1 MKSFLIFSAAAILAL
16 LAAGCGHNVA
26 TFSKGVRAVAGINP
40 DTYTLSVGFDYG
52 ENVTIAVKEKA
63 EASYHGETTGNAG
76 SNEELSGEVVTGSR
90 LSIQTGDQTNGYV
103 VELEKA
109 KVSQLNARPQPEADS
124 PVPASPA
131 DGESD
136 PAAENTPVPQNGGE

>member
-1 MKSFLIFSAAAILAL
+1 MNKIFLFSAAAFLAF

-52 ENVTIAVKEKA
+52 ENVTIAVKEKTKA
-63 EASYHGETTGNAG
+63 VYAGETTGGAG
-76 SNEELSGEVVTGSR
+76 SVETASGEITTGSR

-109 KVSQLNARPQPEADS
+109 KASQLNARPQPEAATK
-124 PVPASPA
+124 P
-131 DGESD
+131 
-136 PAAENTPVPQNGGE
+136 

>member
-1 MKSFLIFSAAAILAL
+1 MKAILVILAVMGLAML
-16 LAAGCGHNVA
+16 LATGCGHNVA

-52 ENVTIAVKEKA
+52 ENVTLAVKEKTKA
-63 EASYHGETTGNAG
+63 VYAGETTGGAG
-76 SNEELSGEVVTGSR
+76 SAETASGEITTGSR

-109 KVSQLNARPQPEADS
+109 KVSQLNTQPPPEADS
-124 PVPASPA
+124 PVSA
-131 DGESD
+131 GK
-136 PAAENTPVPQNGGE
+136 

>member
-1 MKSFLIFSAAAILAL
+1 MNKIFLFSAAAVLAV

-26 TFSKGVRAVAGINP
+26 TFSKGVRAVVGVNP
-40 DTYTLSVGFDYG
+40 DTCTLSVGFDYG
-52 ENVTIAVKEKA
+52 ENVTLAVKEKTKA
-63 EASYHGETTGNAG
+63 VYTGETTGGAG
-76 SNEELSGEVVTGSR
+76 SAETASGEITTGSR

-109 KVSQLNARPQPEADS
+109 KASQLNARPQPEADS

-131 DGESD
+131 DGEL
-136 PAAENTPVPQNGGE
+136 ENTK

>member
-1 MKSFLIFSAAAILAL
+1 MKNFFIFSAASVLAL

-26 TFSKGVRAVAGINP
+26 TFSKGVRAVVGVNP

-52 ENVTIAVKEKA
+52 ENVTLAVKEKTKA
-63 EASYHGETTGNAG
+63 VYTGETTGGAG
-76 SNEELSGEVVTGSR
+76 SAETTSGEITTGSR

-109 KVSQLNARPQPEADS
+109 KVSQLNTQPPPEAATK
-124 PVPASPA
+124 P
-131 DGESD
+131 
-136 PAAENTPVPQNGGE
+136 

>member
-1 MKSFLIFSAAAILAL
+1 MNKIFLFSAAAVLAV

-52 ENVTIAVKEKA
+52 ENVTLAVKEKTKA
-63 EASYHGETTGNAG
+63 VYTGETTGGAG
-76 SNEELSGEVVTGSR
+76 SAETASGEITTGSR
-90 LSIQTGDQTNGYV
+90 LSIQTNGYV

>member
-1 MKSFLIFSAAAILAL
+1 MNKIFLFSAAAVLAV

-52 ENVTIAVKEKA
+52 ENVTLAVKEKTKA
-63 EASYHGETTGNAG
+63 VYAGETTGGAG
-76 SNEELSGEVVTGSR
+76 SAETASGEITTGSR

-131 DGESD
+131 AGESD

>member
-1 MKSFLIFSAAAILAL
+1 MNKIFLFFVAAILAL
-16 LAAGCGHNVA
+16 LVSGCGHNVA
-26 TFSKGVRAVAGINP
+26 TFSKGVRAVVGVNP

-52 ENVTIAVKEKA
+52 ENVTLAVKEKTKA
-63 EASYHGETTGNAG
+63 VYTGETTGGAG
-76 SNEELSGEVVTGSR
+76 STETASGEITTGSR

-136 PAAENTPVPQNGGE
+136 PAAENTPVPQNDGE